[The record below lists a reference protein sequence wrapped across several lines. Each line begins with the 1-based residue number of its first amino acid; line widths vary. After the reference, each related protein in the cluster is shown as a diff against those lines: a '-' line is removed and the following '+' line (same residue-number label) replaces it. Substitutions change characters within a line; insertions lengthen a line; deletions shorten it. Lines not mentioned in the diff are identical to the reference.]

1 MAIALTE
8 SNQGGRRSLALRA
21 RPLSICAAMALAAGM
36 AHAQPT
42 SVVFNGSVSTSYTVG
57 ANWNG
62 GVVPNNTGGIFY
74 APVIG
79 GGLVC
84 DQTAANIQV
93 DALQLTNT
101 ARLRLAPATV
111 FRVRSTTSAV
121 GAGLVTISNGALL
134 ELNQAGAGACDLLL
148 DGSGPVIFSAGGGT
162 PGRVLLNGNP
172 NNRVWSSN
180 GLATIQNEIIF
191 EGGGSIGL
199 GQTTIDNRGVFR
211 ALPTNT
217 LLIQPGGGNTQNR
230 GTLEADGGTLILRNT
245 TNNLSVGPLT
255 GTLRAVNGGVV
266 QVEGT
271 VNGGILQTIGA
282 GSFISPNGSGA
293 ALVNTALDN
302 AIVRLPSGSSLNIQ
316 GTTLGTAASEFR
328 LEQSGPGATDLFLQG
343 NNPVVLAGPSIILS
357 SSSGNRV
364 YSSSGLATL
373 SLTNGSSIRGGGQ
386 IGLNQTAINV
396 ANLSTISADAA
407 TMIVHSSGTGLTNAG
422 TLEARN
428 GGTLVLRGNSSNAG
442 GFITAQTG
450 SIVDFD
456 TGNHT
461 GGTLRALGTGFLLV
475 DGSGPNL
482 QNFLLSEGELRIAN
496 SSALRLTGT
505 NQINGTITLN
515 SATGVSDA
523 IITGNGTTTFS
534 GTGQFRANASATN
547 RFYSETG
554 LGTLVLNIPFRGAG
568 LLGLAQTTL
577 TLNNLVDNDTAAI
590 LVISPGGSGTTNNA
604 TIRQSG
610 TGLTQ
615 LRGRVFNE
623 SGRVEVT
630 GPGNV
635 DLDGCTISGGIL
647 ADTGA
652 GVFIADS
659 AQPNLQS
666 ILLESGELRIP
677 SGFSAR
683 FSGQNVI
690 NGSVTLNQ
698 VGTASVTNLIIAGNV
713 PTSFGGAGELRASDS
728 PNNRI
733 FSDTGLG
740 TFVLNLP
747 FRGAGQFG
755 IGQTTLSLNSL
766 VENDTADTL
775 IVHPGS
781 GGTDNNSVIRQ
792 SGSGLTQLRGRV
804 FNEQGRLEVTGSGNL
819 DLDGCNLTGGV
830 FADTGSGAIIVDSQ
844 QPLLQDFT
852 LESGNINI
860 APGASF
866 RAGGTNT
873 INGIVNFGGAT
884 TCDIIIIGNG
894 TTTFGGTGQ
903 IQMNNVAHRV
913 YSETGNGR
921 LLLAPGVTLRGAGQL
936 GLGQTAFTNQGLIL
950 ADLAPGFTLNP
961 SGAGFTNEGQVSVS
975 GTGTITSSGG
985 GFTQAAGL
993 IQVDAG
999 RLFNRASGTV
1009 VQTGGTILS
1018 NGEFQVVSDNFQLQG
1033 GTLAGDGLVDSIVN
1047 QTGGV
1052 IDPRPSLTIEG
1063 GLTQTT
1069 ASTLR
1074 IDLNGT
1080 GSNDADILS
1089 VIGPAAING
1098 TLRVVIGTNYVI
1110 TPGDQFVILTSTG
1123 SRTGTFSSV
1132 IVEPPQLGI
1141 DASVQYLGNSVLLT
1155 IDGCV
1160 ICGFCNYDYN
1170 RDENVDLLDAQQM
1183 AQVFVGIL
1191 TPEPNWLDGDLNLDE
1206 NADLIDAQ
1214 LLARA
1219 IVQGLCEL

>member
-1 MAIALTE
+1 M
-8 SNQGGRRSLALRA
+8 GRIQNRVRTSEISASQILFASAGL
-21 RPLSICAAMALAAGM
+21 ALAAGM

-42 SVVFNGSVSTSYTVG
+42 AVVFNGSVSTSYTVPG
-57 ANWNG
+57 NWNG
-62 GVVPNNTGGIFY
+62 GVVPNNSGGIFY
-74 APVIG
+74 APIIG
-79 GGLVC
+79 AGLTCDLLGGSNV
-84 DQTAANIQV
+84 QV
-93 DALQLTNT
+93 DAAQLDAN
-101 ARLRLAPATV
+101 ARLRLASAST
-111 FRVRSTTSAV
+111 FRIRSVGSA
-121 GAGLVTISNGALL
+121 
-134 ELNQAGAGACDLLL
+134 AGAGTFSILSGAQVEMNQSGGSVCDILL
-148 DGSGPVIFSAGGGT
+148 DGSGPVIFGSGVGS
-162 PGRVLLNGNP
+162 PGRVLMNGSP
-172 NNRVWSSN
+172 NNRVWSSS
-180 GLATIQNEIIF
+180 GTATLQNELTF

-230 GTLEADGGTLILRNT
+230 GTFEADGGTLILRNT
-245 TNNLSVGPLT
+245 TNNLSVGPLI
-255 GTLRAVNGGVV
+255 GTLRAVNGGIV
-266 QVEGT
+266 QIEGA

-282 GSFISPNGSGA
+282 GSFITPNGSSA

-302 AIVRLPSGSSLNIQ
+302 AIVRLPSGTSLGIQ
-316 GTTLGTAASEFR
+316 GTISGTLASEFR
-328 LEQSGPGATDLFLQG
+328 LEQVGPGATIDLILQG
-343 NNPVVLAGPSIILS
+343 NNPVELAGPSIILS
-357 SSSGNRV
+357 SSSANRV
-364 YSSSGLATL
+364 YSSTGLATL

-386 IGLNQTAINV
+386 IGIGQTTINV
-396 ANLSTISADAA
+396 ANFSTISADAA

-428 GGTLVLRGNSSNAG
+428 GGTLVLRNNSNNAG

-450 SIVDFD
+450 SIVDFG
-456 TGNHT
+456 TGIHT
-461 GGTLRALGTGFLLV
+461 GGTLRAIGTGVLFV
-475 DGSGPNL
+475 HGTPPNL
-482 QNFLLSEGELRIAN
+482 QNFLLAEGELRIAN
-496 SSALRLTGT
+496 ASGLRLTGT

-515 SATGVSDA
+515 SGTSVSDA
-523 IITGNGTTTFS
+523 ILTGNGTTTLS
-534 GTGQFRANASATN
+534 GTGQFRANASAAN
-547 RFYSETG
+547 RVYSETG

-568 LLGLAQTTL
+568 QFGLAQTTL
-577 TLNNLVDNDTAAI
+577 TLNNLVDNDTPAI
-590 LVISPGGSGTTNNA
+590 LVIQPSGSGVTNNA

-610 TGLTQ
+610 SGLTQ

-623 SGRVEVT
+623 AGRVEVT

-635 DLDGCTISGGIL
+635 DLDGCNLTGGTL

-652 GVFIADS
+652 GVFIADNG
-659 AQPNLQS
+659 QPNLQS
-666 ILLESGELRIP
+666 IRLESGELRIP

-690 NGSVTLNQ
+690 DGSVTLNQ
-698 VGTASVTNLIIAGNV
+698 VGSASVADLIIAGNV
-713 PTSFGGAGELRASDS
+713 PTSFGGTGELRASDS

-733 FSDTGLG
+733 YSDTGLG
-740 TFVLNLP
+740 TLVLNLP

-755 IGQTTLSLNSL
+755 IAQTTLSLNSL
-766 VENDTADTL
+766 VDNDTTGTL
-775 IVHPGS
+775 IVHAGS
-781 GGTDNNSVIRQ
+781 GGTDNNGVIRQ

-804 FNEQGRLEVTGSGNL
+804 FNEQGRLEVTGTGNL
-819 DLDGCNLTGGV
+819 DLDGCNLSGGV
-830 FADTGSGAIIVDSQ
+830 LADTGSGAFIVDSA

-860 APGASF
+860 ASGASF
-866 RAGGTNT
+866 RAGGVNT
-873 INGIVNFGGAT
+873 INGIVSFGGTT

-903 IQMNNVAHRV
+903 IQMSNAAHRI
-913 YSETGNGR
+913 YSETGAGR

-936 GLGQTAFTNQGLIL
+936 GIGQTPFTNQGLIL
-950 ADLAPGFTLNP
+950 ADLAPGFTLIP

-975 GTGTITSSGG
+975 GTGSITSSGG

-993 IQVDAG
+993 IQIDAG
-999 RLFNRASGTV
+999 RLFNRSAGSI
-1009 VQTGGTILS
+1009 VQTGGTILA
-1018 NGEFQVVSDNFQLQG
+1018 NGEFQVVSDSFQLQG

-1047 QTGGV
+1047 QTGGT

-1080 GSNDADILS
+1080 GSNDADVLS
-1089 VIGPAAING
+1089 VIGPASING

-1132 IVEPPQLGI
+1132 VVEPAQLGI
-1141 DASVQYLGNSVLLT
+1141 DASVQYLNNSVVLT

-1160 ICGFCNYDYN
+1160 ICGYCNYDYN

-1183 AQVFVGIL
+1183 AQVFVGLIQ
-1191 TPEPNWLDGDLNLDE
+1191 PQPNWLDGDLNLDE
-1206 NADLIDAQ
+1206 NADLTDAQ